1 MTRLDAEILW
11 RKCRG
16 DVALYLRC
24 HPDFRFKWS
33 ALAARY
39 GVSANCLALA
49 VLQGFLDQ
57 HPKNG
62 DLADDPQMDRN
73 HQCA

>member
-1 MTRLDAEILW
+1 MNKPEAESLW
-11 RKCRG
+11 RKSKG
-16 DVALYLRC
+16 DVALFLRC
-24 HPDFRFKWS
+24 SPDFRFKWS

-39 GVSANCLALA
+39 GVSSNCLALA

-62 DLADDPQMDRN
+62 DLADGHSPQVPV
-73 HQCA
+73 